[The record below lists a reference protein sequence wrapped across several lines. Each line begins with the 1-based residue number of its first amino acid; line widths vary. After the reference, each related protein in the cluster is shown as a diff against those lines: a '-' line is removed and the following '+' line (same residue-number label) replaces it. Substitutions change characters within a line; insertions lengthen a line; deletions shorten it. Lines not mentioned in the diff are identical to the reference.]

1 VFDSELATVGLELF
15 ERLEGKDWRVPHEK
29 SVEDVLTDD
38 DMEVW
43 SPTSMAE
50 LSASRRPNCIREV
63 ERGNDRDMGL
73 PPSGR
78 DGTDTP

>member
-1 VFDSELATVGLELF
+1 VFDSELGTQGSNF
-15 ERLEGKDWRVPHEK
+15 SNDSRGRTGRVRHEK

-38 DMEVW
+38 DIEVW

-63 ERGNDRDMGL
+63 ECGNDRDMGL
-73 PPSGR
+73 PSSGR
-78 DGTDTP
+78 NGTDTP